1 MERLS
6 EFELEVLENLP
17 VEPIGLSLAELADG
31 MVGGRSPYARG
42 KVKAALDGITRA
54 LGGLHICQGNDR
66 FGGCGVQM
74 FGIPKAKMSAVRR
87 FCEGKALV
95 SV

>member
-1 MERLS
+1 MERLT

-17 VEPIGLSLAELADG
+17 VEPVGLSLAELADG
-31 MVGGRSPYARG
+31 LVGGRSPHARG
-42 KVKAALDGITRA
+42 KVKAALGSITHV

-74 FGIPKAKMSAVRR
+74 FGVRR
-87 FCEGKALV
+87 TDMPHVRGLFAARHA
-95 SV
+95 SA